1 MGRSPLALAVTG
13 ADGAPLT
20 RLRYANT
27 PGTPAFRYHPDR
39 IHVTATLGDVLA
51 TEDAGSQ
58 RGVQVRL
65 TVPRG
70 WLTLPGTTRFL
81 PAGESSVS
89 WTVYPRGLP
98 GDYTVSLRVEVLRDG
113 RVAASAETSV
123 AVTVEA
129 YSQFDPARHS
139 LPFANTVADLGVVRP
154 DPALFARTYRLTLL
168 PQAFFRGLY
177 GAVVFLGGESGAP
190 HGGLCTGM
198 ARAALEQS
206 LDALPPG
213 ANLLNEVIILHGR
226 QLTDR
231 ALLSSAP
238 WFFWPGP
245 ARAFR
250 RFRADLLSSGRSDRC
265 WDIGVPRPWRRDIA
279 RALVGEGH
287 TVVPYGFRQE
297 SPDRVEVL
305 VWDPNHPT
313 GPGAAASILTLDLH
327 GDTYGYRHRAALGE
341 RRTTIIAVRQSAYRR
356 GRTALLASAASLLLY
371 PASVGLTRRRLTI
384 GSAVLAGATGI
395 ALTAARVTRRVA
407 A

>member
-1 MGRSPLALAVTG
+1 MSPAPLALAVTG

-39 IHVTATLGDVLA
+39 IHLTATLDDA
-51 TEDAGSQ
+51 TAAEGQEAQ
-58 RGVQVRL
+58 RDVQVRL

-70 WLTLPGTTRFL
+70 WLTLPGPVLFL
-81 PAGESSVS
+81 PAGETSVS
-89 WTVYPRGLP
+89 WTVYPRGVP
-98 GDYTVSLRVEVLRDG
+98 GDYTVPLRVEILREG
-113 RVAASAETSV
+113 RVTAAAEASV
-123 AVTVEA
+123 AVTVEG
-129 YSQFDPARHS
+129 YSQFDPARHA

-154 DPALFARTYRLTLL
+154 DPARFARTYRLTLL
-168 PQAFFRGLY
+168 PRAFFRGLY

-198 ARAALEQS
+198 ARAALERS

-213 ANLLNEVIILHGR
+213 ANLLTEAIILHGR

-238 WFFWPGP
+238 WFFWPSP

-250 RFRADLLSSGRSDRC
+250 RFRADLLSRGRSDRC

-297 SPDRVEVL
+297 APDRAEVL

-313 GPGAAASILTLDLH
+313 ESGADASILTLDLR
-327 GDTYGYRHRAALGE
+327 GDTYGYRHRATLGD

-371 PASVGLTRRRLTI
+371 PASVGLTRRRLAI
-384 GSAVLAGATGI
+384 GGTALAGITGI
-395 ALTAARVTRRVA
+395 ALAAVRRTRRVA